1 MRSCISKTLFRRCP
15 LRWRRFCS
23 CSVWGRS
30 TTACSSSWTRLPST
44 CSASV
49 VSGRTLSKQVKKL
62 ALAIF
67 FDPVLA
73 LDCHA
78 DQTGCWR
85 FFLKLSIKLMLKL
98 FWVDTEALRLKHA
111 VSKWGRG
118 LIAVGCSL
126 NHTAWTPACVA
137 GSSWKPTTPCL
148 TTCWKSLKR
157 RLVISCLK
165 SGYQILAQWYL
176 VQGQC
181 WVSDAIFILYLD
193 ISSSVQS
200 PTSPGELPTSSL
212 CASLCTSV
220 VSSRWV
226 ELLKVEMGRSLPAS
240 YFGLLENKLS

>member
-1 MRSCISKTLFRRCP
+1 M
-15 LRWRRFCS
+15 
-23 CSVWGRS
+23 
-30 TTACSSSWTRLPST
+30 
-44 CSASV
+44 
-49 VSGRTLSKQVKKL
+49 

-85 FFLKLSIKLMLKL
+85 FFHKLSIKLTLKL
-98 FWVDTEALRLKHA
+98 FWAETEALRLKHA

-126 NHTAWTPACVA
+126 NHTAWAPACVA
-137 GSSWKPTTPCL
+137 GSSWKPATPCL

-165 SGYQILAQWYL
+165 CGYTIFLCA
-176 VQGQC
+176 VKSEDGQC
-181 WVSDAIFILYLD
+181 WPALAIFIQYLMTFNLYA
-193 ISSSVQS
+193 QS

-212 CASLCTSV
+212 CASWCTSV

-226 ELLKVEMGRSLPAS
+226 EMLRVQMGISLPAS

>member
-1 MRSCISKTLFRRCP
+1 MVTRSRISNTFFRRCP
-15 LRWRRFCS
+15 PRWRRFCS

-49 VSGRTLSKQVKKL
+49 VSGRTLSKQVKKM

-111 VSKWGRG
+111 VSKWGRD

-126 NHTAWTPACVA
+126 NHTAWAPPCVA
-137 GSSWKPTTPCL
+137 GSSWKSATPCL

-165 SGYQILAQWYL
+165 CGYTILLCA
-176 VQGQC
+176 VKSEDCQC
-181 WVSDAIFILYLD
+181 WPAHAIFIQYLMTFD
-193 ISSSVQS
+193 LMLRALHHLGNPEPQVCARAGVQARFCQ
-200 PTSPGELPTSSL
+200 G
-212 CASLCTSV
+212 
-220 VSSRWV
+220 
-226 ELLKVEMGRSLPAS
+226 
-240 YFGLLENKLS
+240 GLSC